1 MNQERIGKFISQRR
15 KDLELKQKDLAD
27 KLHIS
32 EKTISKWECGKGL
45 PEVSLMQ
52 PLCKE
57 LNITVNE
64 LLNGESD
71 NKEEKAIVEYVKYEK
86 KKSNKKVAIITV
98 FAILLITFILSTV
111 IYFFNSYNKIA
122 VYSMTG
128 IGKHFTVEETI
139 LTTSNMY
146 NILNPGRIVPNS
158 DESTNS
164 KIISYQ
170 LKCDETIIVG
180 GAGEIKNS
188 TFSPIIEKN
197 GYNEVLSPYK
207 IQNLDKWKMVIKY
220 RIDGKVYTETIPLK
234 NKVIMKNNE
243 FVSLKV
249 ASIDKN
255 TTDYETEENF
265 VKKIKKEKEET
276 YAKYTKLLSSEGYI
290 PVKEENYQLK
300 KTISANEYLILYT
313 DLSELEYHIK
323 KEEDHMNVRG
333 VLLPKSSSQY
343 KRDMFG
349 ISVYL
354 YKNGQ
359 DYNYGYHPNIQS
371 ISTDQEQTEILFDKK
386 ELKTFLDE
394 YDKLQD
400 MLFKN

>member
-1 MNQERIGKFISQRR
+1 MNQERIGKFISERR
-15 KDLELKQKDLAD
+15 KDLKLKQKDLAD

-98 FAILLITFILSTV
+98 IAILLITFILSTV

-122 VYSMTG
+122 VYSITG
-128 IGKHFTVEETI
+128 TGKHFTVEETI

-146 NILNPGRIVPNS
+146 NILNPGKITPLS
-158 DESTNS
+158 EEDADSQ
-164 KIISYQ
+164 IISYQ

-197 GYNEVLSPYK
+197 GYNEVISPYK

-220 RIDGKVYTETIPLK
+220 RIKGKVYTETISLK
-234 NKVIMKNNE
+234 NKAIMKNNE
-243 FVSLKV
+243 FVSLRV
-249 ASIDKN
+249 ASIDEYKTN
-255 TTDYETEENF
+255 YETEEKF

-276 YAKYTKLLSSEGYI
+276 YKKYTKLLSSEGYVPI
-290 PVKEENYQLK
+290 KEEKYQLK
-300 KTISANEYLILYT
+300 KTISENEYLILYT
-313 DLSELEYHIK
+313 DLNELEHHIQK
-323 KEEDHMNVRG
+323 DEEHMNVRG
-333 VLLPKSSSQY
+333 TLLPKSSSQY

-371 ISTDQEQTEILFDKK
+371 ISTDPDQTEILFDKK
-386 ELKTFLDE
+386 ELKTYLDE

-400 MLFKN
+400 ILFKN

>member
-1 MNQERIGKFISQRR
+1 MNQERIGKFISERR
-15 KDLELKQKDLAD
+15 KDLKLKQKDLAD

-98 FAILLITFILSTV
+98 IAILLITFILSTV

-122 VYSMTG
+122 VYSITG
-128 IGKHFTVEETI
+128 RGKNFAVEETI

-146 NILNPGRIVPNS
+146 NILNPGKIVPNS
-158 DESTNS
+158 DEYTESQ
-164 KIISYQ
+164 IIAYQ

-180 GAGEIKNS
+180 GAGEIENS
-188 TFSPIIEKN
+188 TLNPIIEKN

-207 IQNLDKWKMVIKY
+207 IQNLDNWKMVIKY
-220 RIDGKVYTETIPLK
+220 RIKGKVYTETISLN

-249 ASIDKN
+249 SSIDKN

-265 VKKIKKEKEET
+265 TKNLKKEKEKI
-276 YAKYTKLLSSEGYI
+276 YNKYKKLLNSEGYI
-290 PVKEENYQLK
+290 PVKEEKYQLK
-300 KTISANEYLILYT
+300 KTISENEYLILYT
-313 DLSELEYHIK
+313 DLNELEHHIQK
-323 KEEDHMNVRG
+323 DEDHMNVRG
-333 VLLPKSSSQY
+333 TLLPKTSAQY

-371 ISTDQEQTEILFDKK
+371 ISTDPDQTEILFDKK
-386 ELKTFLDE
+386 ELKT
-394 YDKLQD
+394 Y
-400 MLFKN
+400 

>member
-15 KDLELKQKDLAD
+15 KNLKLKQKDLAD

-57 LNITVNE
+57 LNISVNE

-86 KKSNKKVAIITV
+86 KKSNQKVAIITV
-98 FAILLITFILSTV
+98 LAILLITFILSTV

-122 VYSMTG
+122 VYSLTG
-128 IGKHFTVEETI
+128 TGKHFAVEETI

-146 NILNPGRIVPNS
+146 NILNPGKITLLS
-158 DESTNS
+158 EEDADSQ
-164 KIISYQ
+164 IISYQ

-188 TFSPIIEKN
+188 TYNPIIEKN

-220 RIDGKVYTETIPLK
+220 RIKGKVYTETISLK
-234 NKVIMKNNE
+234 NKAIMKNNE
-243 FVSLKV
+243 FVSLRV
-249 ASIDKN
+249 ASIDEYKTN
-255 TTDYETEENF
+255 YETEEKF
-265 VKKIKKEKEET
+265 VKKLKKEKEET
-276 YAKYTKLLSSEGYI
+276 YKKYTKLLSSEGYL
-290 PVKEENYQLK
+290 PVEEEKYQLK
-300 KTISANEYLILYT
+300 KTISENEYLILYT
-313 DLSELEYHIK
+313 DLNELEHHIQ

-333 VLLPKSSSQY
+333 TLLPKSSSQY

-371 ISTDQEQTEILFDKK
+371 ISTDSEETEILFDKK

-400 MLFKN
+400 MLLKE

>member
-15 KDLELKQKDLAD
+15 KDLKLKQKDLAD

-45 PEVSLMQ
+45 PDVSLMQ

-57 LNITVNE
+57 LNISVNE

-98 FAILLITFILSTV
+98 IAILLITFILSTV

-122 VYSMTG
+122 VYSITG
-128 IGKHFTVEETI
+128 TGKHFTVEETI

-146 NILNPGRIVPNS
+146 NILNPGRIVPTS
-158 DESTNS
+158 DEYTNS

-170 LKCDETIIVG
+170 LKCDEITIVG
-180 GAGEIKNS
+180 GAGEVTNF

-220 RIDGKVYTETIPLK
+220 RIKGKVYTETIPLK

-255 TTDYETEENF
+255 TTDYETEEKF
-265 VKKIKKEKEET
+265 TKKLKKEKEET
-276 YAKYTKLLSSEGYI
+276 YEKYKKILSSEGYI
-290 PVKEENYQLK
+290 PVKEEKYQLK
-300 KTISANEYLILYT
+300 KIISENEYLILYT
-313 DLSELEYHIK
+313 DLNELEHHIQ
-323 KEEDHMNVRG
+323 KEEDQMNIRG
-333 VLLPKSSSQY
+333 TLLPKSSSQY

-354 YKNGQ
+354 YENGQ

-371 ISTDQEQTEILFDKK
+371 ISTDTDQTEILFDKK

-400 MLFKN
+400 ILLNK

>member
-15 KDLELKQKDLAD
+15 KDLKLKQKDLAD

-45 PEVSLMQ
+45 PDVSLMQ

-57 LNITVNE
+57 LNISVNE

-98 FAILLITFILSTV
+98 IAILLITFILSTV

-128 IGKHFTVEETI
+128 TGRHFTVEETI

-146 NILNPGRIVPNS
+146 NILNPGRIVPTS
-158 DESTNS
+158 DEYTNS

-170 LKCDETIIVG
+170 LKCDEITIVG
-180 GAGEIKNS
+180 GAGEVTNF

-220 RIDGKVYTETIPLK
+220 RIKGKVYTETIPLK

-243 FVSLKV
+243 IVSLKV

-265 VKKIKKEKEET
+265 TKNLKKEKEKT
-276 YAKYTKLLSSEGYI
+276 YNKYKKLLNSEGYI
-290 PVKEENYQLK
+290 PVKEEKYQLK
-300 KTISANEYLILYT
+300 KTISENEYLILYT
-313 DLSELEYHIK
+313 DLNELEHHIQ
-323 KEEDHMNVRG
+323 KEEDQMNIRG
-333 VLLPKSSSQY
+333 TLLPKSSSQY

-354 YKNGQ
+354 YENGQ

-371 ISTDQEQTEILFDKK
+371 ISTDTDQTEILFDKK

-394 YDKLQD
+394 YEKLQD
-400 MLFKN
+400 ILFKN